1 MASVTKESNSDVFVN
16 LSDHLGGLVLKE
28 EQKLAVE
35 ALLLGKDVM
44 AVLPTGFGK
53 SIIYQSFV
61 MAKNL
66 ANTISSSIVVIVPLR
81 SIIED
86 QLQSNDFGLKAV
98 AFEKNQQLLKDIGAN
113 KYHVIFA
120 PAEQALSAEFTA
132 LLKDDSCEFKR
143 NLSLVVVDECHTME
157 TW

>member
-35 ALLLGKDVM
+35 ALLFGKDVM

-113 KYHVIFA
+113 KYHIIFA
-120 PAEQALSAEFTA
+120 SAEQALSAEFTA
-132 LLKDDSCEFKR
+132 LLKDDSCKFKR
-143 NLSLVVVDECHTME
+143 NLSLVVVDECHTVE